1 MPILIIKMYNI
12 NYTCIYN
19 KTDIFLKEEEDNLSE
34 DDKDDIRDELYRN
47 DMLHILDANDI
58 ENNNVDKEL
67 HNLYERIKSCDFL
80 VECMTELAGRW
91 ISEDKEFGLLI
102 LYSFDYMYAM
112 HLCVCDYLEK
122 GIIEDDNVKLLRGL
136 IWI

>member
-1 MPILIIKMYNI
+1 MYNI

-19 KTDIFLKEEEDNLSE
+19 KTDIFLKEEEDKLSE

-58 ENNNVDKEL
+58 DNGKEL
-67 HNLYERIKSCDFL
+67 HDLYERIKDCDFL
-80 VECMTELAGRW
+80 TECMTELAGRW

-122 GIIEDDNVKLLRGL
+122 GIIEDDNMKLLKGL

>member
-1 MPILIIKMYNI
+1 MYNV

-19 KTDIFLKEEEDNLSE
+19 KTDIFLKEEEENLSE

>member
-1 MPILIIKMYNI
+1 MYNV

-19 KTDIFLKEEEDNLSE
+19 KTDIFLKEEEDKLSE

-58 ENNNVDKEL
+58 DNGKEL
-67 HNLYERIKSCDFL
+67 HDLYERIKDCDFL
-80 VECMTELAGRW
+80 TECMTELAGRW

-102 LYSFDYMYAM
+102 LYSFDYMYAT

-122 GIIEDDNVKLLRGL
+122 GIIEDDNMKLLKGL

>member
-19 KTDIFLKEEEDNLSE
+19 KTDIFLKEEEESLSE

>member
-1 MPILIIKMYNI
+1 MYNV

-112 HLCVCDYLEK
+112 HLCVCDYLEE
-122 GIIEDDNVKLLRGL
+122 GIIKDDNVKLLRGL

>member
-1 MPILIIKMYNI
+1 MYNV

-19 KTDIFLKEEEDNLSE
+19 KTDIFLKEEEDKLSE

-58 ENNNVDKEL
+58 DNGKEL
-67 HNLYERIKSCDFL
+67 HDLYERIKGCDFL

-102 LYSFDYMYAM
+102 LYSFDYMYAT

-122 GIIEDDNVKLLRGL
+122 GIIEHDNVKLLRGL

>member
-1 MPILIIKMYNI
+1 MYNI

-58 ENNNVDKEL
+58 DNGKEL
-67 HNLYERIKSCDFL
+67 HDLYERIKSCDFL
-80 VECMTELAGRW
+80 AECMTELAGRW

-102 LYSFDYMYAM
+102 LYSFDYMYAT
-112 HLCVCDYLEK
+112 HLCVCDYLEE

>member
-1 MPILIIKMYNI
+1 MYNV

-112 HLCVCDYLEK
+112 HLCVCDYLEE

>member
-1 MPILIIKMYNI
+1 MYNV

-19 KTDIFLKEEEDNLSE
+19 KTDIFLKEEEDRLSE

-58 ENNNVDKEL
+58 DNGKEL
-67 HNLYERIKSCDFL
+67 HDLYERIKDCELL

>member
-1 MPILIIKMYNI
+1 MYNV

-19 KTDIFLKEEEDNLSE
+19 KTDIFLKEEEDKLSE

-58 ENNNVDKEL
+58 DNENVDKEL
-67 HNLYERIKSCDFL
+67 HNLYERIKGCDFL
-80 VECMTELAGRW
+80 IECMTEIAGRW

-102 LYSFDYMYAM
+102 LYSFDYMYAT
-112 HLCVCDYLEK
+112 HLCVCDYLEYGTIK
-122 GIIEDDNVKLLRGL
+122 EDNMKLLKGL

>member
-1 MPILIIKMYNI
+1 MYNI

-19 KTDIFLKEEEDNLSE
+19 KTDIFLKEEEESLSE

-47 DMLHILDANDI
+47 DMLHILDAND
-58 ENNNVDKEL
+58 NNVDKEL
-67 HNLYERIKSCDFL
+67 HDLYERIKSCDFL
-80 VECMTELAGRW
+80 AECMTELAGRW

-122 GIIEDDNVKLLRGL
+122 GIIEHDNVKLLRGL

>member
-1 MPILIIKMYNI
+1 MYNV

-19 KTDIFLKEEEDNLSE
+19 KTDIFLKEEEDKLNE
-34 DDKDDIRDELYRN
+34 DDKDDIRNELYRN
-47 DMLHILDANDI
+47 DMLHILVVDGIADENIDDI
-58 ENNNVDKEL
+58 L
-67 HNLYERIKSCDFL
+67 INLYERIKGCDFFI
-80 VECMTELAGRW
+80 ECITELSGRYL
-91 ISEDKEFGLLI
+91 SEDKVLGLI
-102 LYSFDYMYAM
+102 FLYSFDYMYAM

>member
-1 MPILIIKMYNI
+1 MYNI

-19 KTDIFLKEEEDNLSE
+19 KTDIFLKEEEESLSE

>member
-1 MPILIIKMYNI
+1 MYNV

-19 KTDIFLKEEEDNLSE
+19 KTDIFLKEEEDKLSE

-122 GIIEDDNVKLLRGL
+122 GIIEHDNVKLLRGL

>member
-1 MPILIIKMYNI
+1 MYNV

-67 HNLYERIKSCDFL
+67 HNLYERIKGCDFL

-102 LYSFDYMYAM
+102 LYSFDYMYAT

>member
-1 MPILIIKMYNI
+1 MYNV

-19 KTDIFLKEEEDNLSE
+19 KPDIFLKEEEDKLSD

-47 DMLHILDANDI
+47 DMLHILDTNDI
-58 ENNNVDKEL
+58 DNGKEL
-67 HNLYERIKSCDFL
+67 HNLYERIKSCAFL
-80 VECMTELAGRW
+80 IECMTELAGRW

-102 LYSFDYMYAM
+102 LYSYDYMYAT
-112 HLCVCDYLEK
+112 HLCVCDYLEN
-122 GIIEDDNVKLLRGL
+122 GTIQDDNVKLLKGL

>member
-19 KTDIFLKEEEDNLSE
+19 KTDIFLKEEEESLSE

-47 DMLHILDANDI
+47 DMLHILDAKDI